1 MKKLCAVICLATVI
15 LCGCAD
21 NSFKG
26 FYEEDLSKYIKLG
39 QYKGLSY
46 EMPDISATDEEVDEY
61 IYDILEAATEIK
73 KTDGK
78 VNSASTVKIDVY
90 CFINGSS
97 RPELS
102 ESEAFFSLDT
112 TYEDEVVNEMI
123 KKLVGHTKGTSISVD
138 VTLPS
143 GYKGVIT
150 SEIKAN
156 FRITVLEVYEKIVPT
171 LTDDNAS
178 LVIAGCTSVSEL
190 KTEVRRHIEREK
202 KERADDKIKSELKQ
216 EIISSSVLKKTPMAV
231 LNEYYNDLKALYE
244 GLSKAQ
250 GMTLYQYIEKNMNM
264 SESEFEA
271 MLSERASK
279 ESKEAL
285 VLYSIVKIEGI
296 ECNDKLLFS
305 YASEMAERSQGIFA
319 SGEDYLNYY
328 GKNAV
333 TEDYLWNEVL
343 DLAYENGEPTVK

>member
-1 MKKLCAVICLATVI
+1 MKKLFAVICLAAVI

-26 FYEEDLSKYIKLG
+26 FYEEDLNKYIKLG

-46 EMPDISATDEEVDEY
+46 EMPDISVTDDEVNEY
-61 IYDILEAATEIK
+61 IYDLLEAATEIK

-78 VNSASTVKIDVY
+78 VSSASTVKIDVY
-90 CFINGSS
+90 CFINGVS

-102 ESEAFFSLDT
+102 ESEAFFSLDL
-112 TYEDEVVNEMI
+112 TYEDEIVNEML
-123 KKLVGHTKGTSISVD
+123 KKLIGHTKGTSISVD
-138 VTLPS
+138 IMLPP
-143 GYKGVIT
+143 GYMGMIT
-150 SEIKAN
+150 SQVKAS
-156 FRITVLEVYEKIVPT
+156 FRITLLEVYEKIVPT

-178 LVIAGCTSVSEL
+178 LLIAGCTSISEL
-190 KTEVRRHIEREK
+190 ESEVRRRIERER
-202 KERADDKIKSELKQ
+202 KESADYKIKSELKQ
-216 EIISSSVLKKTPMAV
+216 AIISSSVLKKTPMAV

-250 GMTLYQYIEKNMNM
+250 GMTLYDYIEKNMNM

-285 VLYSIVKIEGI
+285 VLYSIVKTEGI
-296 ECNDKLLFS
+296 ECNDNLLFS

-319 SGEDYLNYY
+319 SAEDYLNYY

-343 DLAYENGEPTVK
+343 NIAYENGVPIVE